1 MRNVGDA
8 YFREHVEQNTLQG
21 AGIMID
27 QAKISG

>member
-8 YFREHVEQNTLQG
+8 YFREHVEENAPQG
-21 AGIMID
+21 AGKMIH